1 MQMRETARASLQSL
15 PNQEARGGDYAK
27 GSPDE
32 SPSFQKTS
40 GRRYVTDNGS
50 SDFDHSVIKQGRR
63 F

>member
-1 MQMRETARASLQSL
+1 MQMREMARASLQSL
-15 PNQEARGGDYAK
+15 PNQGARGGDYGK

-40 GRRYVTDNGS
+40 GVRYVD
-50 SDFDHSVIKQGRR
+50 DDRVIMQGRR